1 MKVTFKKSFVKDLR
15 KSRERALGM
24 RVRELIES
32 IERASSLQEIPN
44 LRHLKGAM
52 GYYRIRVG
60 DYRIGLYVKG
70 ETVTLIRFLHRKDIY
85 RHFP

>member
-15 KSRERALGM
+15 KIRERALGM

-44 LRHLKGAM
+44 LRHLKGAT